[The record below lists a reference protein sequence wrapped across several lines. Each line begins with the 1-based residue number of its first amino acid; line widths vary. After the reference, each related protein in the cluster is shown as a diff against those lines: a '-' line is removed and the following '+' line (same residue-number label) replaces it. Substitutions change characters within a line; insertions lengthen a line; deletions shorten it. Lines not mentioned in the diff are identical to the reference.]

1 MASGDRADT
10 VEPGVQS
17 LVGKLRSHKPRR
29 VAKKKKDEKKLLQR
43 NMIWTSIEKA
53 QRVMGPVEGWGGRGE
68 GGEVGSGVSITGK
81 ARQPTSND
89 SYKLAVLENLS

>member
-1 MASGDRADT
+1 
-10 VEPGVQS
+10 
-17 LVGKLRSHKPRR
+17 
-29 VAKKKKDEKKLLQR
+29 
-43 NMIWTSIEKA
+43 MIWTSIEKA

>member
-1 MASGDRADT
+1 
-10 VEPGVQS
+10 
-17 LVGKLRSHKPRR
+17 
-29 VAKKKKDEKKLLQR
+29 
-43 NMIWTSIEKA
+43 
-53 QRVMGPVEGWGGRGE
+53 MGPVEGWGGRGE